1 MSTQVKINYILSL
14 RKNVRELPGGN
25 IHLPGTGAGQGAVDQ
40 CQGGLWPGGGH
51 LGPGLHHRLHGA
63 QVSHDDHDEGDDD
76 DGQGRGHVLLAMGG
90 HAVDRTD
97 Q

>member
-1 MSTQVKINYILSL
+1 MSTQVKTSYILSL

-25 IHLPGTGAGQGAVDQ
+25 LHLPGTRAGQGAVDQ
-40 CQGGLWPGGGH
+40 CQGGLWPGCRH

-63 QVSHDDHDEGDDD
+63 QVSNDDHDEGDDD
-76 DGQGRGHVLLAMGG
+76 EGQGRGHVLLTMGG